1 MAAPVPRPSAART
14 SVDEPVRKPT
24 NDFEDLEHSWAPSG
38 GVRDTSYANYADLKE
53 DAEKRK
59 REREARA
66 ALEARE
72 AEIER
77 RERALRN
84 KEDEKHKLEAYRHKL
99 TEEEAHKRKQ
109 KEKERLEKERAK
121 NQPKRPPFNFEK
133 EKPQILVSIANASQ
147 AAINLTNAC
156 KVGGIGQSAAVVQSF
171 TMIVLQLVDRK
182 KDRLQENLRVQDNLE
197 KAKMARRPIIRYIQ
211 VRCVTLQGDLQQ
223 PAELSTWVF
232 SACSGRGIR
241 RYIVGGKRKDC
252 RSHPTIRQGK
262 LIGSQVACIAD

>member
-1 MAAPVPRPSAART
+1 M
-14 SVDEPVRKPT
+14 DEPVRKPT
-24 NDFEDLEHSWAPSG
+24 NDFEDLDHSWAPAG
-38 GVRDTSYANYADLKE
+38 GVRDTSYANYADLRE

-84 KEDEKHKLEAYRHKL
+84 KEDEKHKAETYRQKMVDDEAQRRKL
-99 TEEEAHKRKQ
+99 
-109 KEKERLEKERAK
+109 KEKERLDKERAK

-156 KVGGIGQSAAVVQSF
+156 
-171 TMIVLQLVDRK
+171 
-182 KDRLQENLRVQDNLE
+182 RVSL
-197 KAKMARRPIIRYIQ
+197 
-211 VRCVTLQGDLQQ
+211 
-223 PAELSTWVF
+223 
-232 SACSGRGIR
+232 
-241 RYIVGGKRKDC
+241 
-252 RSHPTIRQGK
+252 
-262 LIGSQVACIAD
+262 ADFRE